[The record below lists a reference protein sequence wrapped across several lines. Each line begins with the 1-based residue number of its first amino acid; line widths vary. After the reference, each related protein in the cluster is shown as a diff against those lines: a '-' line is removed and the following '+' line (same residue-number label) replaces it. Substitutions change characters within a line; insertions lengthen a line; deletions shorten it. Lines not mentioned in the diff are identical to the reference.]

1 MRRFQFAFVV
11 LSATIGL
18 AHAGTQAEPDGA
30 ASRAQIQRVVDTFRT
45 AIIAKD
51 KGALSSLFMPTGTSW
66 MMVIGDELY
75 QRMKTM
81 RPGVTKIKPGSYQE
95 FVDSIGAIHQRI
107 EERFSNLHIDT
118 DGAVASVYFDYVF
131 LTDNNETNRGSETW
145 QLVNTGDGWKISA
158 LSYSIDSAKLE

>member
-1 MRRFQFAFVV
+1 MRSFQFALVA

-18 AHAGTQAEPDGA
+18 AHASTQAESDSA
-30 ASRAQIQRVVDTFRT
+30 ASRAQIQQVVDTFRA

-51 KGALSSLFMPTGTSW
+51 KATLGSLFMPTGTSW
-66 MMVIGDELY
+66 TMVIGDEMY

-95 FVDSIGAIHQRI
+95 FADFVGASHRRI